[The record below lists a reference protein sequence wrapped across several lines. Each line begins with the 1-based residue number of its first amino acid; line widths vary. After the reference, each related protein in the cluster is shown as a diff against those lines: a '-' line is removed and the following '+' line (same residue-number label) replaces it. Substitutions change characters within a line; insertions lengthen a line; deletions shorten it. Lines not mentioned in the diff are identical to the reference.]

1 MKGVGGLVKCDR
13 GELID
18 DAELA
23 SALTSVQVAGAALA
37 VFTQEPPKENP
48 PLTAPNV
55 IATPHIAGSTNEAQE
70 AVGVQIAQQVK
81 EYLKR
86 GVIQNAVNVPSVTD
100 EEYAEMH
107 PYIEMAE
114 KLGAFIAQVVDTD
127 ANLEEIGLEFS
138 GKMADWKTALIRNAA
153 VKGILNQRVPEKA
166 NLVNAASVAAERG
179 IQVVETKKPDTA
191 ANLLSII
198 LKTTTGET

>member
-1 MKGVGGLVKCDR
+1 MPQTEGMINESAINKMKKSVRIINCAR
-13 GELID
+13 GELIN
-18 DAELA
+18 DA
-23 SALTSVQVAGAALA
+23 ALVEALKSGQVGGAALD
-37 VFTQEPPKENP
+37 VFTKEPPKDSPLLACEN
-48 PLTAPNV
+48 L

-127 ANLEEIGLEFS
+127 ANLEEIGLGFN
-138 GKMADWKTALIRNAA
+138 GKIAEWKTALIRNSA
-153 VKGILNQRVPEKA
+153 VKGILNQSFLEQE
-166 NLVNAASVAAERG
+166 N
-179 IQVVETKKPDTA
+179 TK
-191 ANLLSII
+191 NC
-198 LKTTTGET
+198 